1 MNHCTT
7 AKPAGKPS
15 PSPTPTSAWANQRP
29 RSDLKTEP
37 IGPQG
42 TPPLAKKIETFMTDP
57 ETNELDR
64 GQIDRI
70 IMMAWEDRTSFDAIR
85 DQFGLSPGDVIK
97 LMRREMTANSF
108 KMWRKRTHGRTT
120 KHEAKFAET
129 NAGDQPRR
137 FRAKSQRG

>member
-1 MNHCTT
+1 M
-7 AKPAGKPS
+7 A
-15 PSPTPTSAWANQRP
+15 
-29 RSDLKTEP
+29 
-37 IGPQG
+37 
-42 TPPLAKKIETFMTDP
+42 DP
-57 ETNELDR
+57 KREESNDELTR
-64 GQIDRI
+64 GQIDRV

-85 DQFGLSPGDVIK
+85 DQFGLTPGEVIK

-129 NAGDQPRR
+129 NAGDEPRR

>member
-1 MNHCTT
+1 MN
-7 AKPAGKPS
+7 
-15 PSPTPTSAWANQRP
+15 
-29 RSDLKTEP
+29 D
-37 IGPQG
+37 
-42 TPPLAKKIETFMTDP
+42 D
-57 ETNELDR
+57 NELTR

-97 LMRREMTANSF
+97 LMRSEMTTNSF
-108 KMWRKRTHGRTT
+108 KMWRKRTQGRTT

-129 NAGDQPRR
+129 DVGDQTRR